1 VLSAVLR
8 DVGTIAEAILT
19 LFDVVSFLFLCI
31 VYYLVFVG
39 NAISL
44 KHWRHMK
51 HTLAVLIANPAVAI
65 VSIAPAHLL
74 AIQRDILA
82 SLLALAAGI
91 VVYCIF
97 YFWLFR
103 PLIRSADSR
112 IQNTVM
118 MWGVMAALTISS
130 LLFLYLGRDLNVQPF
145 KVLDYLSEPSEVL
158 ADIVQLRQGFG
169 EFLFFDD
176 AFCRLLDLLIDGGG
190 QFVDGIGGG
199 AEIRCRD
206 VLRADPQDDVAGQ
219 PAAAPVTHPRYP
231 R

>member
-1 VLSAVLR
+1 MLSAVSR
-8 DVGTIAEAILT
+8 DIGTIAEAILT

-74 AIQRDILA
+74 AIQRDVLA
-82 SLLALAAGI
+82 SLLAMAAGI

-118 MWGVMAALTISS
+118 MWSVMAAIT
-130 LLFLYLGRDLNVQPF
+130 
-145 KVLDYLSEPSEVL
+145 
-158 ADIVQLRQGFG
+158 
-169 EFLFFDD
+169 
-176 AFCRLLDLLIDGGG
+176 
-190 QFVDGIGGG
+190 
-199 AEIRCRD
+199 
-206 VLRADPQDDVAGQ
+206 
-219 PAAAPVTHPRYP
+219 
-231 R
+231 